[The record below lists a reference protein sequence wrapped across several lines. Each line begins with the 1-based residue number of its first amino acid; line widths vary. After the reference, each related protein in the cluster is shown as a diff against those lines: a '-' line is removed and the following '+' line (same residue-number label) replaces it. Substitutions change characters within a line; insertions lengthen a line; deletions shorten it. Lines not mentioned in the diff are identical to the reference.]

1 MSHIFNF
8 SMHILN
14 FTFQSGYIQIEE
26 EEDPQEEYETLHS
39 NLVIFKSVSY
49 NTIYS
54 SHFKLHFLST
64 YIFTS
69 AERLFGV

>member
-1 MSHIFNF
+1 MAKFNYIGIDF
-8 SMHILN
+8 
-14 FTFQSGYIQIEE
+14 FTFQSGYIQIVLKKYASISEN
-26 EEDPQEEYETLHS
+26 TLHS